1 LTRPVA
7 APRTLAKREG
17 ATMFKDLFSLRDR
30 VALVTGGSRGI
41 GKMIAAGFLNQNAAR
56 VYITARKAAPC
67 EATARELTAEFHGE
81 CIALPVDISTMAGIE
96 TLAAE
101 IKKREPKLDILVN
114 NAGAAWGADFD
125 EFPESGWDKV
135 VNLNLKTPFFL
146 TKALAAPLRA
156 AASATKPAKVINIV
170 SIDGVFVN
178 PMETY
183 SYAASKAGLIH
194 LTRRMAVKLIRDHVV
209 VTAIAPGPFKSDMNR
224 AARDN
229 ADEVATRV
237 PAGRIGTDEDMAGAA
252 IYLASRAGDYV
263 VGVTLAVDGG
273 IVYANAGIKGD
284 GWD

>member
-1 LTRPVA
+1 
-7 APRTLAKREG
+7 
-17 ATMFKDLFSLRDR
+17 MFKDLFSLKGR

-41 GKMIAAGFLNQNAAR
+41 GKMIAAGFLAQGATR
-56 VYITARKAAPC
+56 VYITARKALAC
-67 EATARELTAEFHGE
+67 EATAKELSADYDGE
-81 CIALPVDISTMAGIE
+81 CIALPIDISTLAGVE
-96 TLAAE
+96 MLAKE
-101 IKKREPKLDILVN
+101 IATREPKLDILVN

-135 VNLNLKTPFFL
+135 INLNLKTPFFL

-156 AASATKPAKVINIV
+156 AASAERPAKVINIA
-170 SIDGVFVN
+170 SIDGIFVN

-183 SYAASKAGLIH
+183 SYAASKSGLIH
-194 LTRRMAVKLIRDHVV
+194 LTRRMAAKLIHDHVV
-209 VTAIAPGPFKSDMNR
+209 VTAIAPGPFQSDMNR

-252 IYLASRAGDYV
+252 IFLASRAGDYV
-263 VGVTLAVDGG
+263 VGATIAVDGG
-273 IVYANAGIKGD
+273 IVYANPGIKGD

>member
-1 LTRPVA
+1 
-7 APRTLAKREG
+7 
-17 ATMFKDLFSLRDR
+17 MFKDLFSLKGR

-41 GKMIAAGFLNQNAAR
+41 GKMIAGGFLAQGAAK
-56 VYITARKAAPC
+56 VYITARKAGPC
-67 EATARELTAEFHGE
+67 EATAKDLTAAYGGE
-81 CIALPVDISTMAGIE
+81 CIALPIDISGMAGIDM
-96 TLAAE
+96 LATE
-101 IKKREPKLDILVN
+101 IKKHEPKLDILVN

-135 VNLNLKTPFFL
+135 MNLNLKTPFFL

-156 AASATKPAKVINIV
+156 AASADRPGKVINIA
-170 SIDGVFVN
+170 SIDGIFVN

-183 SYAASKAGLIH
+183 SYHASKAGLIH
-194 LTRRMAVKLIRDHVV
+194 LTRRMAAKLIRDHIV
-209 VTAIAPGPFKSDMNR
+209 VTAIAPGPFKSDMNT

-237 PAGRIGTDEDMAGAA
+237 PSGRIGTDEDMAGAA

-263 VGVTLAVDGG
+263 VGATIAVDGG
-273 IVYANAGIKGD
+273 IVYANPGIKGK